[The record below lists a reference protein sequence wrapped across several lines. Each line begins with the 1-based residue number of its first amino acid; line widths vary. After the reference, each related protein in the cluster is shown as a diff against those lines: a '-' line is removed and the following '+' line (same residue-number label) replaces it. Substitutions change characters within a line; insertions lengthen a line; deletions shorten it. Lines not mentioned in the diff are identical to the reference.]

1 MKKTILM
8 AAIAAAAAQGAAAQV
23 ETSGDPRLTR
33 RGWEVGIQGA
43 SYHYEEPDFAK
54 LTGDRGGVVGAYTFT
69 DARRWFSRIDGRVSY
84 GKLKYE
90 GSGTLGNIPD
100 WIGEIRVVAGR
111 DFLFGG
117 SISLSPYVGF
127 GYRYLYNDLR
137 GYTSTG
143 DVGYRRYS
151 NYTYAPIGLTLRLRA
166 GENFAIAPT
175 VEYDALIQG
184 RQVTKL
190 ADTGIPGIENV
201 SNDQSHGYGYRAYLM
216 FEGGRW
222 AFGPWLHYWSIKDS
236 ELQCVTAVVSG
247 MCLAGY
253 EPANWTREW
262 GAELRYRF

>member
-1 MKKTILM
+1 MNKTILL
-8 AAIAAAAAQGAAAQV
+8 AAIAAAAAQSAAAQV

-33 RGWEVGIQGA
+33 RGWEVGVQGA
-43 SYHYEEPDFAK
+43 GYHYEEPDFAK
-54 LTGDRGGVVGAYTFT
+54 LTGNRGGVIGAYTFT

-84 GKLKYE
+84 GRLKYD
-90 GSGTLGNIPD
+90 GSGTMSDVPD

-117 SISLSPYVGF
+117 SLALSPYVGL
-127 GYRYLYNDLR
+127 GYRSLYDDPR
-137 GYTSTG
+137 GYSSTG
-143 DVGYRRYS
+143 AAGYRRYS
-151 NYTYAPIGLTLRLRA
+151 YYTYAPVGLTLRLKA
-166 GENFAIAPT
+166 GERFAIAPT

-184 RQVTKL
+184 RQVSRL
-190 ADTGIPGIENV
+190 SDTGLPGVEDI

-236 ELQCVTAVVSG
+236 EVS
-247 MCLAGY
+247 CAGTVCGI